1 MRTYIHGRRAARP
14 AAVERRRER
23 KNKSDEGMTHRRGS
37 HRTRKQTGVRFLFG
51 RVLPAQNAD
60 CGYDDAQKSVF
71 RQNKKTS
78 SQISTEKFR

>member
-1 MRTYIHGRRAARP
+1 MDDVPPARQQSSDG
-14 AAVERRRER
+14 EKE
-23 KNKSDEGMTHRRGS
+23 KNKSDEAP
-37 HRTRKQTGVRFLFG
+37 TRITSNEKTNKCSILFG

-78 SQISTEKFR
+78 SRISAEKFG